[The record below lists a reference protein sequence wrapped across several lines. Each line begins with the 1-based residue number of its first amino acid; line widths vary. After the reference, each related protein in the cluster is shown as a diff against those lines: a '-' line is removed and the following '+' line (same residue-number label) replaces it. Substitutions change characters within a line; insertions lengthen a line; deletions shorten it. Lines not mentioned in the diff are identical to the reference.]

1 MRTNLAILIMS
12 TAYVDMDN
20 PMSRQ
25 LWCSAKQN
33 AQNGFTLSALEWRN
47 IRQEVIAVVIFV
59 SGAALSIT

>member
-33 AQNGFTLSALEWRN
+33 AQNGFTLSALE
-47 IRQEVIAVVIFV
+47 
-59 SGAALSIT
+59 